1 MKLRRC
7 HFWNQGRARICTAE
21 GSQIKSIADFDARN
35 AHLRAIAAF
44 SQFADAS
51 RELNPILDEAIRV
64 VTQSLGTEC
73 CAIFQSLP
81 NDETFALRVSA
92 GWNESSATDDAT
104 QRVDIG
110 TWGVL
115 AIRCDARTLRDE
127 EVDFLECIANVLALA
142 VAPAPTQLREHEI
155 LQTIF
160 DHTPVMISFRDP
172 AGRLL
177 YVNRAWQ
184 ETLGWT
190 LEEARETDF
199 FQVLYP
205 DPDSRREVLGFMA
218 RGGGEWTDF
227 RLQNRYG
234 RSVET
239 SWARFTLSDGSSI
252 GFGLD
257 ISDRKKAER
266 ALADSEVRFAK
277 VFQVSPAALAISTIE
292 SGRLIDVN
300 DSWLEM
306 FGYGRDE
313 VIGRTNAQ
321 LGIAVNPESR
331 AATVRQIR
339 ADGVV
344 RNLEVQI
351 RRKSG
356 EIRDLVVSAV
366 AVSLGGED
374 ESWLSTQLDVTDSK
388 RAETERSRLLDGELV
403 ARAAAETALERLHAI
418 ESITDGALQNLG
430 LDELLCEMLTR
441 LLAPLDANFASVALV
456 DERENQ
462 LYMRAVVGDTPH
474 PNARGMRSPLGQG
487 VSGRIATDGQPR
499 IVHDLATVDLSHI
512 SGATPEEIR
521 ALSRSVVGAPLQVG
535 GKIIGVVAAA
545 SPEPYHFNDDDLK
558 LLLVVAAR
566 VAPAIERARLIET
579 VHAGRQRLKA
589 LSARLITVQ
598 EEERRRL
605 AVELHDELGQVLTAV
620 KINIQSLAR
629 KLDKNA
635 RAELANTI
643 ESVDQAVERVRD
655 LALDLRPSVLDDLGL
670 PAALRWYTQRF
681 ARDTAIEV
689 DLSTDTALRLELP
702 VETACFRVVQEAL
715 TNVTRHARARHVW
728 VALRAGILETELKI
742 RDDGVGFDVLAAR
755 ERATGGISL
764 GLLGMEE
771 RVASLGG
778 EFKVKSV
785 RGKGTR
791 LSARF
796 PVPARG

>member
-1 MKLRRC
+1 MS
-7 HFWNQGRARICTAE
+7 FWNRGRARICAAE
-21 GSQIKSIADFDARN
+21 GLQITSVADFDARN
-35 AHLRAIAAF
+35 SHLRAIAAF
-44 SQFADAS
+44 SQFANAS
-51 RELNPILDEAIRV
+51 RELNPILDESLRLV
-64 VTQSLGTEC
+64 KQSLGCER
-73 CAIFQSLP
+73 CAIFQALP
-81 NDETFALRVSA
+81 NGEEASA
-92 GWNESSATDDAT
+92 DDST
-104 QRVDIG
+104 HRISIG
-110 TWGVL
+110 AWGTL

-127 EVDFLECIANVLALA
+127 EIDFLECVANVLALA
-142 VAPAPTQLREHEI
+142 VARVPPEPTQLREHEI

-177 YVNRAWQ
+177 YVNRAWE

-205 DPDSRREVLGFMA
+205 DPDTRREVFGFMD

-227 RLQNRYG
+227 RLQNRHG

-239 SWARFTLSDGSSI
+239 TWARFKLSDGSSI

-257 ISDRKKAER
+257 ITDRKKAES

-277 VFQVSPAALAISTIE
+277 AFQVSPGALAISTIE
-292 SGRLIDVN
+292 EGRIIDVN

-306 FGYGRDE
+306 FGYQRDE
-313 VIGRTNAQ
+313 VIGRTNAE
-321 LGIAVNPESR
+321 LRISVHPESR
-331 AATVRQIR
+331 VETIRQIR
-339 ADGVV
+339 EKGVV
-344 RNLEVQI
+344 RNLEVQV
-351 RRKSG
+351 RRKTG
-356 EIRDLVVSAV
+356 EIRDLIVSAV
-366 AVSLGGED
+366 AVSLGGE

-388 RAETERSRLLDGELV
+388 RAEAERGRLLDGELV

-430 LDELLCEMLTR
+430 LDELLHEMLTR

-456 DERENQ
+456 DEREQQ
-462 LYMRAVVGDTPH
+462 LYLRAVVGDTPH
-474 PNARGMRSPLGQG
+474 PNVRGLRSPLGQG

-499 IVHDLATVDLSHI
+499 IVHDLATIDLSHI

-521 ALSRSVVGAPLQVG
+521 ALSRSMVGAPLQVG

-558 LLLVVAAR
+558 LLLVVADR

-589 LSARLITVQ
+589 LSSRLITVQ

-620 KINIQSLAR
+620 KINVQSFAR
-629 KLDKNA
+629 KLDKSA
-635 RAELANTI
+635 RTELANTI

-681 ARDTAIEV
+681 ERDTAIEV

-728 VALRAGILETELKI
+728 VALRVGILETELKI
-742 RDDGVGFDVLAAR
+742 CDDGVGFDVLAAR
-755 ERATGGISL
+755 ERAAGGISL

-771 RVASLGG
+771 RVATLGG

-796 PVPARG
+796 PVSARG